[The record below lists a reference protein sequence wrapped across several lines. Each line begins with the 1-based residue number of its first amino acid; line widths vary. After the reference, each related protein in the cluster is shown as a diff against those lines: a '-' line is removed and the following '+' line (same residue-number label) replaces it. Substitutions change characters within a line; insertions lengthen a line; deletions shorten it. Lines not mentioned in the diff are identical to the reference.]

1 MDNHILVETEIAL
14 ARERAKTALLAKE
27 IRDVRLRSE
36 SSNRIAAATITE
48 FPSGSLG
55 QKYGTIGSQ
64 HQNRR

>member
-1 MDNHILVETEIAL
+1 MDNYILVETEVAL

-36 SSNRIAAATITE
+36 SSNRIATATITE
-48 FPSGSLG
+48 FPNGSLG
-55 QKYGTIGSQ
+55 AKYGTVGSK